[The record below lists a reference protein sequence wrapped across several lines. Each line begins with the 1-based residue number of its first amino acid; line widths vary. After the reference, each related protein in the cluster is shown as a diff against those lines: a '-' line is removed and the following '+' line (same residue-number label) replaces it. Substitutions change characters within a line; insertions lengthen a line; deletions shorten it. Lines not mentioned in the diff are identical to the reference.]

1 MIYNNN
7 INHRYYNIILQ
18 IKSQGGDKMRNADI
32 KNKLKEAKIFQWQ
45 LADKLL
51 ISEMSLVRKLRY
63 ELPQEEK
70 QKILKIIEELATEN
84 NNKNN

>member
-1 MIYNNN
+1 
-7 INHRYYNIILQ
+7 
-18 IKSQGGDKMRNADI
+18 MRNADI

-70 QKILKIIEELATEN
+70 QKLLKIIEELATEN
-84 NNKNN
+84 SNKNM

>member
-1 MIYNNN
+1 
-7 INHRYYNIILQ
+7 
-18 IKSQGGDKMRNADI
+18 MRNADI

-84 NNKNN
+84 NNKKS

>member
-1 MIYNNN
+1 
-7 INHRYYNIILQ
+7 
-18 IKSQGGDKMRNADI
+18 MRNADI

-84 NNKNN
+84 SNKNM

>member
-1 MIYNNN
+1 
-7 INHRYYNIILQ
+7 
-18 IKSQGGDKMRNADI
+18 MRNADI

>member
-1 MIYNNN
+1 
-7 INHRYYNIILQ
+7 
-18 IKSQGGDKMRNADI
+18 MRNADI
-32 KNKLKEAKIFQWQ
+32 KSKLKEAKIFQWQ

-84 NNKNN
+84 SNKNM